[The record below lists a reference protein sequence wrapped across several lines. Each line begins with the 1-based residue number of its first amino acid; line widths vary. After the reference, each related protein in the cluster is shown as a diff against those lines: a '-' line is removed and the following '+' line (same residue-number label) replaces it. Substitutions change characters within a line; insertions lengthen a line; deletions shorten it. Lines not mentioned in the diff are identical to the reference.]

1 MENMAGFVLVQK
13 AKKIQQENRME
24 FARFCCGLC
33 HHPIDPE
40 QNGKQ
45 RRWRNLNHTG
55 IRSHTQPA
63 TRNTQSAPNQT
74 LFTMVRL
81 SVSSCFSFRL
91 LRILFFFSASCLICV
106 IGEYRFVLLLECAG
120 LGLESVVFF
129 RLLERLRLIS
139 LPIHQLHSHSTNYTQ
154 LTTLN

>member
-55 IRSHTQPA
+55 IRSHTQPE
-63 TRNTQSAPNQT
+63 THNTQSAPNQT
-74 LFTMVRL
+74 LFHHGA
-81 SVSSCFSFRL
+81 SFRVV
-91 LRILFFFSASCLICV
+91 LFLFSPFENSI
-106 IGEYRFVLLLECAG
+106 LLLC
-120 LGLESVVFF
+120 VVLDLRYWRISI
-129 RLLERLRLIS
+129 RLVA
-139 LPIHQLHSHSTNYTQ
+139 
-154 LTTLN
+154 